1 MSRRSPR
8 GNSGGREVVEV
19 LLAGEDGLKGSQEIG
34 SAGTL
39 TNVPGGAQS
48 LRTHGVRGIGVPAQY
63 KHAGGGITA
72 ADLLENVEAVLAG
85 DGDRE
90 GDEGP
95 SAAWLAGRRPRRCL
109 WPRQKRARGTPG

>member
-19 LLAGEDGLKGSQEIG
+19 LLAGEYGLKGSQEIG

-72 ADLLENVEAVLAG
+72 ADLLENVPGGAQSLRTHGV
-85 DGDRE
+85 
-90 GDEGP
+90 
-95 SAAWLAGRRPRRCL
+95 
-109 WPRQKRARGTPG
+109 RGIGVPAQY